1 MMPKASFGLLARR
14 VAVAVAGTFLL
25 AGCSDS
31 PEKMI
36 ASARS
41 YIERSDY
48 NAATIQLKNALQK
61 DAKNAEGRFLLGW
74 ILYDQERYSTAAL
87 ELRRA
92 VDAGYAPDEAVP
104 LLARA
109 LVRDRDYAQ
118 ALKSLEGVSLGKAE
132 ARATVLASLGEAFAA
147 TGKRDEARQRYEA
160 ALAANPDELL
170 AQIGLVRLAFA
181 RDDIATVE
189 KKARD
194 IVARDPGLV
203 EGYMLLSDVLLSQ
216 NKLKDAVE
224 VMRTALAERPD
235 SVSMHSAF
243 VSLLLTA
250 NDLDGVA
257 KELEQLKRVAPGYPI
272 TRYVQAYLD
281 FRANKLDA
289 ARTGI
294 LEVTKAAP
302 GFLPAQLLAGA
313 VLVQTKEYA
322 QAQTYIDGVLKVMP
336 QHALARTLKATVLMG
351 TGHADRAIDLIQPLL
366 GEAKPSSALLVLAGQ
381 AYLAKGDV
389 AQAREYLGRAA
400 SAAPDSADA
409 RAKLGAVRLMSG
421 EAGAGF
427 ADLEAASQLD
437 QNSIQAD
444 LIQVFAH
451 MRRNEPEQAMKAFAV
466 IERKWPDDP
475 QTWNIKGSLFQG
487 LGNVAEARSAY
498 EKALTL
504 RPDFLIALVNL
515 ARMDLARNDAAA
527 ARARFD
533 QWLAK
538 NPNNVEALL
547 AYAGVLQAGNAKADE
562 ILAALERAKSAG
574 AGQIGPGLALVRF
587 HLMQRDGSKAKN
599 AAQEVAAAW
608 PNDPRALEALARAQA
623 AAGDIT
629 MATNTVSTLA
639 VQMPGSPGPQ
649 LLLAELQ
656 RNANDIAGAE
666 RSLRKALQI
675 KPDDANAQRQ
685 LIGLLAGKKDFDG
698 ALRQARTMQQQKANA
713 VQGYNLEGG
722 VQVVAGREAEA
733 IAAFRKAYDGGG
745 GADSLVRL
753 HALLVHKGQAA
764 DANRLVTDW
773 LRKEPK
779 DTAVRTYLAEAALGQ
794 KRYADAA
801 RLYQDLLKLVPN
813 NPLILN
819 NLAWASWQAQDP
831 QAQGYVEQALK
842 IAPDHPAM
850 LDTLGMIQIGRGQA
864 QAGIANLERAVK
876 LAPEQ
881 LGIRLHLA
889 RSYAGLGRKDD
900 ARREVTEVLQHARA
914 GTALANE
921 ANALLKSL

>member
-1 MMPKASFGLLARR
+1 MSGASVGLRARR
-14 VAVAVAGTFLL
+14 VAVVVAGAFLL

-92 VDAGYAPDEAVP
+92 VDAGYPADDAAP

-118 ALKSLEGVSLGKAE
+118 ALKSLDGISLGKAE
-132 ARATVLASLGEAFAA
+132 ARATVLASLGEALAA

-170 AQIGLVRLAFA
+170 AQIGLVRLSFA
-181 RDDIATVE
+181 SGNIATVE
-189 KKARD
+189 QKARD
-194 IVARDPGLV
+194 IVARDPNLV

-216 NKLKDAVE
+216 NKVKDAVG
-224 VMRTALAERPD
+224 VMRTALEARPD

-243 VSLLLTA
+243 VSLLLMA
-250 NDLDGVA
+250 NDLDGVTKA
-257 KELEQLKRVAPGYPI
+257 LEQLKRVAPGYPI

-281 FRANKLDA
+281 FRANRLDA
-289 ARTGI
+289 ARTGV

-313 VLVQTKEYA
+313 VLAQTREYA
-322 QAQTYIDGVLKVMP
+322 QAQTYIDGVLKVAP
-336 QHALARTLKATVLMG
+336 QHPLARTLKATVLMG
-351 TGHADRAIDLIQPLL
+351 TGQADRAIDLIQPLL
-366 GEAKPSSALLVLAGQ
+366 GEARPSSALLVLAGQ
-381 AYLAKGDV
+381 AYLAKGDL

-409 RAKLGAVRLMSG
+409 RARLGAVRLMSG

-427 ADLEAASQLD
+427 ADLEAASRLD

-451 MRRNEPEQAMKAFAV
+451 VRRNEPELAMKSFAT
-466 IERKWPDDP
+466 IERKWPNDP
-475 QTWNIKGSLFQG
+475 QTWNIKGSLLQG
-487 LGNVAEARSAY
+487 QGKPAEARAAY
-498 EKALTL
+498 EKALKL
-504 RPDFLIALVNL
+504 QADFLIALVNL
-515 ARMDLARNDAAA
+515 ARLDLAGNAAPA

-533 QWLAK
+533 QWLAQ
-538 NPNNVEALL
+538 NPRHVEGLL
-547 AYAGVLQAGNAKADE
+547 AYAGVLQASNAKPEE
-562 ILAALERAKSAG
+562 ILAALERARSAG

-587 HLMQRDGSKAKN
+587 HLMQRDGNKAKI

-608 PNDPRALEALARAQA
+608 PNDPRALEGLARAQA
-623 AAGDIT
+623 ATGDMT

-639 VQMPGSPGPQ
+639 AQMPGSPGPQ
-649 LLLAELQ
+649 LLLADLQ
-656 RNANDIAGAE
+656 RNANDSDGAE

-675 KPDDANAQRQ
+675 KPDDVNAQRQ
-685 LIGLLAGKKDFDG
+685 LIGLLAAKKDFDG
-698 ALRQARTMQQQKANA
+698 AVRQARTMQQQKANA
-713 VQGYNLEGG
+713 AQGYNLEGG
-722 VQVVAGREAEA
+722 VQIVARREREA
-733 IAAFRKAYDGGG
+733 IGAFRKGYAAGG

-753 HALLVHKGQAA
+753 HALLVHSGQAA
-764 DANRLVTDW
+764 EANRLVTEW

-779 DTAVRTYLAEAALGQ
+779 DAAVRTYLAEAALGQ
-794 KRYADAA
+794 KRYAEAA
-801 RLYQDLLKLVPN
+801 RLYQDLLKLAPN

-831 QAQGYVEQALK
+831 QAQRYVEQALE

-864 QAGIANLERAVK
+864 QAGIANLERAVR
-876 LAPEQ
+876 LAPDQ

-900 ARREVTEVLQHARA
+900 ARREVSAVLQHARA